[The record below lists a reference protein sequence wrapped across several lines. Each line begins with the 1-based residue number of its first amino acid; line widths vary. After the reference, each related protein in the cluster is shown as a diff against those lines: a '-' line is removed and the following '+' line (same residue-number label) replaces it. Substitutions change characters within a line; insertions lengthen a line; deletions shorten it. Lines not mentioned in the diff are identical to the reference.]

1 MEKIEKFIED
11 NAILWFTTM
20 IVLFVFVWKAID
32 LLKEQEKQTTVSAE
46 EFLDK
51 MVEIK
56 LKNDLLESQAV
67 QRKKANAAGKSAKVV
82 AVKATEPEEVE
93 TEINED

>member
-1 MEKIEKFIED
+1 MEKVEKFIED

-20 IVLFVFVWKAID
+20 IILFVFVWKAID

-51 MVEIK
+51 IVEIK
-56 LKNDLLESQAV
+56 LKNDLLESQAL
-67 QRKKANAAGKSAKVV
+67 RKKANAAGKSAKVV
-82 AVKATEPEEVE
+82 AVKATEPEELE

>member
-1 MEKIEKFIED
+1 MEKVEKFIED

-20 IVLFVFVWKAID
+20 IILFVFVWKAID

-51 MVEIK
+51 IVEIK

-67 QRKKANAAGKSAKVV
+67 QRKKANSAGKSAKVV
-82 AVKATEPEEVE
+82 AVKATEPEELE
-93 TEINED
+93 TELNED

>member
-1 MEKIEKFIED
+1 MEKVEKFIED

-20 IVLFVFVWKAID
+20 IILFVFVWKAID

-51 MVEIK
+51 IVEIK
-56 LKNDLLESQAV
+56 LKNDLLESQAL
-67 QRKKANAAGKSAKVV
+67 RKKANAAGKSAKVV
-82 AVKATEPEEVE
+82 AVKATEPEELE
-93 TEINED
+93 TELNED